1 MLGLGSAWSVQD
13 DGGLTGSVQGGA
25 GLRGSVQC

>member
-13 DGGLTGSVQGGA
+13 DGGWTGGVQGGA